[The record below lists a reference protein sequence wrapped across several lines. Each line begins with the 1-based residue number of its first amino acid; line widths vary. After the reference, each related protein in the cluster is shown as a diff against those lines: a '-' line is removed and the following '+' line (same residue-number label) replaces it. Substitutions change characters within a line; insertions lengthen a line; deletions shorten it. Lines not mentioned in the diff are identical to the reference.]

1 MKKCFHGDYFKSYL
15 PSKPGIFLFFFFQ
28 NFRMG
33 LHALEIIDTALHLGY
48 TMFAFS
54 V

>member
-1 MKKCFHGDYFKSYL
+1 MKNCFHGDYFKSYL
-15 PSKPGIFLFFFFQ
+15 PAKPGFFFDFSQ

-48 TMFAFS
+48 TMFAHS
-54 V
+54 G